1 MRLAAA
7 VEAPHKAAVDKRPL
21 IIDCDTGVDDAVA
34 LLLAFSSPEFNILG
48 VCTTDGNV
56 SAELVARN
64 TRIIREIAGRE
75 DVPIHVG
82 CPRPMVREPV
92 EAGHFHGES
101 GLGDLDV
108 FDPKAPAADGHAVNF
123 IIDTVMR
130 LPPEAVT
137 LAVTGPMTN
146 LAVAMIM
153 QPAIIERLGPVII
166 MGGARSEGGNI
177 IASAEFNVFADPH
190 AAQVVFTSGCPI
202 TVLGLDATHQVRAT
216 EARIASI
223 EAIGTKKATTAARL
237 LRFARGISTELM
249 EGEEPPVHDPCTI
262 AFLLRPE
269 LFATRPCSVLVETGS
284 ALTIGHTAVEFRVDP
299 ATATVRWVTRVD
311 DGGVFAL
318 LNERLAL

>member
-1 MRLAAA
+1 MAK
-7 VEAPHKAAVDKRPL
+7 HQL

-34 LLLAFSSPEFNILG
+34 LLLAFASPEFDILG

-56 SAELVARN
+56 SAERVARN
-64 TRIIREIAGRE
+64 TRIIRQIAGRE
-75 DVPIHVG
+75 DVPVHIG
-82 CPRPMVREPV
+82 CPRPIVRDPV
-92 EAGHFHGES
+92 QAGHFHGES
-101 GLGDLDV
+101 GLGDLEI
-108 FDPKAPAADGHAVNF
+108 FEPSAPAADGHAVNF
-123 IIDTVMR
+123 IIDQVMR
-130 LPPEAVT
+130 RPPESVT

-153 QPAIIERLGPVII
+153 QPEIIERLGPVII

-216 EARIASI
+216 PERIAAI
-223 EAIGTKKATTAARL
+223 ETLDTAAARTAGRL
-237 LRFARGISTELM
+237 LRFASKVSAEFM
-249 EGEEPPVHDPCTI
+249 EGEDSPLHDPCTI

-269 LFATRPCSVLVETGS
+269 LFTTRPCAVLVETGS

-299 ATATVRWVTRVD
+299 RTAAVHWVTRVD
-311 DGGVFAL
+311 ADGVFDL
-318 LNERLAL
+318 LTERLAQGAPA

>member
-1 MRLAAA
+1 MA
-7 VEAPHKAAVDKRPL
+7 KQQL

-34 LLLAFSSPEFNILG
+34 LLLAFASPEFDILG

-64 TRIIREIAGRE
+64 TRIIRQIAGRE
-75 DVPIHVG
+75 DVPVHIG
-82 CPRPMVREPV
+82 CPRPIVRDPV
-92 EAGHFHGES
+92 QAGHFHGES
-101 GLGDLDV
+101 GLGDLEI
-108 FDPKAPAADGHAVNF
+108 FEPSAPAADGHAVNF
-123 IIDTVMR
+123 IIDQVMR
-130 LPPEAVT
+130 LPPESVT

-146 LAVAMIM
+146 LAVAMVM
-153 QPAIIERLGPVII
+153 EPRIIERLGPVII

-216 EARIASI
+216 PDRIAAI
-223 EAIGTKKATTAARL
+223 EALGTEAARVAGRL
-237 LRFARGISTELM
+237 LRFASRVSAEHM
-249 EGEEPPVHDPCTI
+249 EGEDSPLHDPCTI

-269 LFATRPCSVLVETGS
+269 LFTTRPCAVLVETGS

-299 ATATVRWVTRVD
+299 KTATVHWVTRVD
-311 DGGVFAL
+311 ADGVFDL
-318 LNERLAL
+318 LTERLAQEASS

>member
-1 MRLAAA
+1 VA
-7 VEAPHKAAVDKRPL
+7 KQQL

-34 LLLAFSSPEFNILG
+34 LLLAFASPEFDILG

-64 TRIIREIAGRE
+64 TRIIRQIAGRE
-75 DVPIHVG
+75 DVPVHIG
-82 CPRPMVREPV
+82 CPRPIVRDPV
-92 EAGHFHGES
+92 QAGHFHGES
-101 GLGDLDV
+101 GLGDLDI
-108 FDPKAPAADGHAVNF
+108 FEPSAPAADGHAVNF
-123 IIDTVMR
+123 IIDQVMR
-130 LPPEAVT
+130 LPPESVT

-153 QPAIIERLGPVII
+153 QPEIIERLGPVII

-216 EARIASI
+216 PERVAAI
-223 EAIGTKKATTAARL
+223 EALDSVAARTAARL
-237 LRFARGISTELM
+237 LRFASKVSAEFM
-249 EGEEPPVHDPCTI
+249 EGEDSPLHDPCTI

-269 LFATRPCSVLVETGS
+269 LFTTRPCAVLVETGS

-299 ATATVRWVTRVD
+299 TTAAVHWVTRVD
-311 DGGVFAL
+311 ADGVFDL
-318 LNERLAL
+318 LTERLAK

>member
-1 MRLAAA
+1 MA
-7 VEAPHKAAVDKRPL
+7 KQQL

-34 LLLAFSSPEFNILG
+34 LLLAFASPEFDILG

-64 TRIIREIAGRE
+64 TRIIRQIAGRE
-75 DVPIHVG
+75 DVPVHIG
-82 CPRPMVREPV
+82 CPRPIVRDPV
-92 EAGHFHGES
+92 QAGHFHGES
-101 GLGDLDV
+101 GLGDLEI
-108 FDPKAPAADGHAVNF
+108 FEPSAPAANGHAVNF
-123 IIDTVMR
+123 IIDQVMR
-130 LPPEAVT
+130 LPPESVT

-146 LAVAMIM
+146 LAIAMIM
-153 QPAIIERLGPVII
+153 QPEIIERLGPVII

-216 EARIASI
+216 PERIAAI
-223 EAIGTKKATTAARL
+223 EALDTEAARTAGRL
-237 LRFARGISTELM
+237 LRFASKVSAEFM
-249 EGEEPPVHDPCTI
+249 EGEDSPLHDPCTI

-269 LFATRPCSVLVETGS
+269 LFTTRPCAVLVETGS

-299 ATATVRWVTRVD
+299 RTAAVHWVTRVD
-311 DGGVFAL
+311 ADGVFDL
-318 LNERLAL
+318 LIERLAGEASS

>member
-1 MRLAAA
+1 VARQQ
-7 VEAPHKAAVDKRPL
+7 L

-34 LLLAFSSPEFNILG
+34 LLLAFASPEFDILG

-56 SAELVARN
+56 SAELTARN
-64 TRIIREIAGRE
+64 TRIIRQIAGRE
-75 DVPIHVG
+75 DVPVHVG
-82 CPRPMVREPV
+82 CPRPMVRDPV

-101 GLGDLDV
+101 GLGDLEIFEPD
-108 FDPKAPAADGHAVNF
+108 APAAAGHAVNF

-130 LPPEAVT
+130 LPAESVT

-166 MGGARSEGGNI
+166 MGGARAEGGNI

-216 EARIASI
+216 EARMAAI
-223 EAIGTKKATTAARL
+223 EAIDTPAARTAGRM
-237 LRFARGISTELM
+237 LRFAARISAELM
-249 EGEEPPVHDPCTI
+249 EGEDPPLHDPCTI

-269 LFATRPCSVLVETGS
+269 LFVTRPCAVLVETGS

-299 ATATVRWVTRVD
+299 KTAAVHWVTRVD
-311 DGGVFAL
+311 ADGVFDL
-318 LNERLAL
+318 LTERLAREARS